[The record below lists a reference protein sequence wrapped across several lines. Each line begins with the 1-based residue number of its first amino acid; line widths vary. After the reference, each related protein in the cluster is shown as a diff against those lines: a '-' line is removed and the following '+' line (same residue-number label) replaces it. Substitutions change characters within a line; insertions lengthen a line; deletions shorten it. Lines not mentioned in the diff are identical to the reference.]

1 MTTIYPV
8 QQVCAICGGTSAH
21 NVLGST
27 NMFGPS
33 DLDMRPPPM
42 ARDTL
47 AEQIQC
53 CPHCGYC
60 AGDIS
65 EASESAHRVVPNE
78 AYQAELKRERF
89 PELSRW
95 YLCASLILSVA
106 DEDAQAGHAALKGA
120 WVADDAEDR
129 EAADHCRRLAIG
141 YLEADR
147 KRGLTFAAD
156 EQTADALLADLHRR
170 VGDFESA
177 RACALA
183 GIAGGA
189 EGLLRD
195 VLDFEVR
202 LAEAGDSSCHNIA
215 EIGGE
220 DEGSIILP
228 G

>member
-1 MTTIYPV
+1 MTTIFPV
-8 QQVCAICGGTSAH
+8 QRVCAVCGKESEH
-21 NVLGST
+21 HVLGST

-65 EASESAHRVVPNE
+65 EASESARRVVPND
-78 AYQAELKRERF
+78 AYQAELKRNRF
-89 PELSRW
+89 PELTRW
-95 YLCASLILSVA
+95 YVCASLILSVA
-106 DEDAQAGHAALKGA
+106 DEDAQAGHVALKGA

-129 EAADHCRRLAIG
+129 EAADYCRRLAIG
-141 YLEADR
+141 CLEADR
-147 KRGLTFAAD
+147 RRGLTFAPD
-156 EQTADALLADLHRR
+156 EATAAALLADLHRR
-170 VGDFESA
+170 VGDFPAA
-177 RACALA
+177 RAYALA

-189 EGLLRD
+189 EGLVRD

-202 LAEAGDSSCHNIA
+202 LAEAGDPSCHNIG

-220 DEGSIILP
+220 EEGTIIL
-228 G
+228 